1 MAIAIILLGTVSGL
15 ASVIAALLIGA
26 PLWVALLTYPLAGLV
41 SAALA
46 IAFASASLQ
55 KEETSVGSTVAEA

>member
-41 SAALA
+41 SATLA
-46 IAFASASLQ
+46 IAFASLQ